1 MDLITV
7 DMETF
12 YDKTYSLSKLTTEE
26 YIRDPR
32 FQTIGLGIKF
42 NKHKS
47 HWFTHGQVEEAIAKV
62 PWNKVA
68 LVAHNARFDAAI
80 LAWRYG
86 VKPAFIIDTMSMAR
100 PFHNS
105 NVGCSLAKLA
115 AFYGLGVKGTEVVQA
130 LGKRLEDFTPEELAQ
145 YGEYC
150 KNDCDLEFALL
161 ERLVDRL
168 PLSELRLIDL
178 TLRMYTQPVLCLD
191 TETIQ
196 QEIDLETE
204 RKAQLL
210 SMVDQPKGVF
220 SSNDKF
226 AEFLKTLGIEPPTK
240 PSPKKKN
247 PDGTPMQ
254 VWAFAKGDADFVAML
269 DHEDPLVA
277 AAIEVRMGVKST
289 QRETRAARFMGV
301 AERNDGMLPVP
312 LGYYNAH
319 TGRYGGEEKINLQN
333 LQRTDKKDPNKGLLR
348 KSIKAG
354 EGELLVVEDLS
365 QIEARLLVWQAN
377 QLDRVEAFANKR
389 DVYSEQASVIYGR
402 EVDRKKNADDFVPG
416 FIGKAVVLGCFTDKT
431 MILSNHGWKQIVDI
445 TLEDLLWDGSEWVQH
460 LGVVEKG
467 EKEVVRAHGLEATFD
482 HLVMTKEG
490 WREWGV
496 VSASRSLFQSALSL
510 ANLPSSNGE
519 NVLPDLEKSSG
530 IQSSDAHA
538 GRRGQWPERT
548 WLKDA
553 QLDAGSAEIKLR
565 MQQGKSIG
573 VMQRLSPMTS
583 IAHGFLTVS
592 RRLLAGAK
600 QVVNAARLSIT
611 RYVESGYIQSG
622 QMGFLG
628 GGSSFATLFL
638 SMGGMIPS
646 WRSIASTT
654 TATMNRGTCDSSGEA
669 KTQAIAGTSE
679 SCKSRS
685 MTYDIAYAGPRNRF
699 TVATDAGPV
708 IVHNC
713 GFGLGFIKF
722 ASMIYVG
729 MLGQSG
735 ILFDGGFVQAL
746 RVDPEGFIDWLK
758 GKPDMYEAA
767 MEKKP
772 LALTVLQWHTHLAV
786 AQTIIS
792 TFRAGAPEICAY
804 WAIAQRALHAMLEGN
819 SFEFGGPD
827 NCLLRT
833 EGTSIILPN
842 GMPIQYE
849 GLERDED
856 GQYSFLRRKEG
867 RIQRVRTYGGSV
879 VENVTQAL
887 ARIVITDVMLKID
900 ERKWR
905 VALQVHD
912 EIVTAVPIDQAK
924 FAQMQIRQMMK
935 EPPAWAV
942 GLPLDSE
949 GSIAE
954 RYGDAKG

>member
-115 AFYGLGVKGTEVVQA
+115 AFYGLGAKGTEVVQA

-204 RKAQLL
+204 HKAQLL
-210 SMVDQPKGVF
+210 GMVDQPKGVF

-416 FIGKAVVLGCFTDKT
+416 FIGKAVVLGC
-431 MILSNHGWKQIVDI
+431 
-445 TLEDLLWDGSEWVQH
+445 
-460 LGVVEKG
+460 
-467 EKEVVRAHGLEATFD
+467 
-482 HLVMTKEG
+482 
-490 WREWGV
+490 
-496 VSASRSLFQSALSL
+496 
-510 ANLPSSNGE
+510 
-519 NVLPDLEKSSG
+519 
-530 IQSSDAHA
+530 
-538 GRRGQWPERT
+538 
-548 WLKDA
+548 
-553 QLDAGSAEIKLR
+553 
-565 MQQGKSIG
+565 
-573 VMQRLSPMTS
+573 
-583 IAHGFLTVS
+583 
-592 RRLLAGAK
+592 
-600 QVVNAARLSIT
+600 
-611 RYVESGYIQSG
+611 
-622 QMGFLG
+622 
-628 GGSSFATLFL
+628 
-638 SMGGMIPS
+638 
-646 WRSIASTT
+646 
-654 TATMNRGTCDSSGEA
+654 
-669 KTQAIAGTSE
+669 
-679 SCKSRS
+679 
-685 MTYDIAYAGPRNRF
+685 
-699 TVATDAGPV
+699 
-708 IVHNC
+708 

-924 FAQMQIRQMMK
+924 FAQLQIRQMMK

-954 RYGDAKG
+954 RYGDAK